1 MDNKADNNVSKKFL
15 YTIMG
20 ISIFFICIIA
30 FFIVAFINRD
40 DKMIEKVENGG
51 QITLNYTNNVTGL
64 SLKNIAPTVD
74 SIAMKDLTEN
84 NYFDFFIDLDLKK
97 AKVIE
102 YEISVINNKD
112 NSTIPNDDIKI
123 YLEKEES
130 GTYSKVFGPDKYT
143 PIKEKTELGS
153 EKGSMILLKSK
164 ATKTTKDN
172 YRLRMWLSDQSTLPS
187 GDYSLDVVVNGI
199 AK

>member
-1 MDNKADNNVSKKFL
+1 MNNKDENKISKRFL
-15 YTIMG
+15 YIIVG
-20 ISIFFICIIA
+20 ITIFFICIITS
-30 FFIVAFINRD
+30 FIIVFLNRD
-40 DKMIEKVENGG
+40 DKVIEKVENGG

-64 SLKNIAPTVD
+64 SLKNIVPTID

-84 NYFDFFIDLDLKK
+84 NYFDFFIDIDLKN
-97 AKVIE
+97 ADVIE

-112 NSTIPNDDIKI
+112 NSTIPSDDIKI
-123 YLEKEES
+123 YLEKEKS
-130 GTYSKVFGPDKYT
+130 GTYSKVFGPSKYT

-164 ATKTTKDN
+164 ATKSTKDN
-172 YRLRMWLSDQSTLPS
+172 YRLRMWLSDQSTLSS